1 MMQELDICFLL
12 KQSFGLIVFVSYS
25 VDLTVEQFLIVPFS
39 MVFSIFL
46 AFMWSVYLVAKL

>member
-1 MMQELDICFLL
+1 MFSVKTIVWLNCVCEL
-12 KQSFGLIVFVSYS
+12 

-46 AFMWSVYLVAKL
+46 ALMWSVYLVAKL